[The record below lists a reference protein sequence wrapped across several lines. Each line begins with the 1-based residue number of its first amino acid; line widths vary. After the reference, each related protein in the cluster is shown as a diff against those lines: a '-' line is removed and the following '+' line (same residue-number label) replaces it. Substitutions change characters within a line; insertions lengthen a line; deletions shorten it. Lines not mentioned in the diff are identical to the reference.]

1 VKKRILLGA
10 NDVGNGHISRQKC
23 IIHELLKCNVELVL
37 AVTEKS
43 RVQYE
48 AEFPE
53 IKKILINIS
62 WIQCNNDGIDF
73 KETLHR
79 YRNRIRKKDQF
90 ESFLEFAVE
99 ARQCFDGCPPD
110 IVMTDFEANVT
121 WFAYAM
127 NLPLICLDQQSKLLY
142 IGEEEIDGI
151 TIVRD
156 RALLRFYFPKADYR
170 FISSF
175 FPIDIEKKEGITFLP
190 PIIRDLKKEKLDRS
204 KIVVYFSPFTNDV
217 KLLKQVLDMMT
228 ERTDYHFVVYSKL
241 EFKDYE
247 QYPHLTFK
255 SIGESFEKDISDCC
269 CILSS
274 AGHQLISEAIS
285 LDIPLY
291 VFTFST
297 YDQKYCAKMV
307 EKYNLGKIMRQ
318 FDQIEFDAF
327 LQNLELYRRNISAFR
342 KKYWT
347 DSWSDIL
354 LGVLSAKF
362 GISRL

>member
-1 VKKRILLGA
+1 MKKRILLGA

-23 IIHELLKCNVELVL
+23 IIHELLKCDVELML

-43 RVQYE
+43 IVQYE
-48 AEFPE
+48 AVFPE
-53 IKKILINIS
+53 IKKIRINIP

-73 KETLHR
+73 KETLHI
-79 YRNRIRKKDQF
+79 YRNKKKDQF

-156 RALLRFYFPKADYR
+156 RALLRFYFPKSDYR

-175 FPIDIEKKEGITFLP
+175 FPIDIKKEGITVLP
-190 PIIRDLKKEKLDRS
+190 PIITNLKKQKMDQS
-204 KIVVYFSPFTNDV
+204 KIVVYFSPFTNDEN
-217 KLLKQVLDMMT
+217 LLKQVLDMLT
-228 ERTDYHFVVYSKL
+228 ERIDYHFVVYSKL
-241 EFKDYE
+241 EFKNYE

-255 SIGESFEKDISDCC
+255 RIGVDFEKDISDCC

-291 VFTFST
+291 VFTFPT

-307 EKYNLGKIMRQ
+307 ERYKLGKIMRR
-318 FDQIEFDAF
+318 FDQTEFDGF
-327 LQNLELYRRNISAFR
+327 LQNLESYRRNISVFR

-347 DSWSDIL
+347 DSWSSIFL
-354 LGVLSAKF
+354 NVLSTKF

>member
-1 VKKRILLGA
+1 MKKRILLGA

-23 IIHELLKCNVELVL
+23 IIHELQKCNVELVL

-43 RVQYE
+43 IVQYE
-48 AEFPE
+48 AAFPE
-53 IKKILINIS
+53 IKKIRINIP
-62 WIQCNNDGIDF
+62 WIQCENDGIDF
-73 KETLHR
+73 KETLNR
-79 YRNRIRKKDQF
+79 YRNTKMDQF

-127 NLPLICLDQQSKLLY
+127 DLPLICLDQQSKLLY

-151 TIVRD
+151 TIARD
-156 RALLRFYFPKADYR
+156 RALLRFYFPKADHR

-175 FPIDIEKKEGITFLP
+175 YPIDIEKKEEITVLP
-190 PIIRDLKKEKLDRS
+190 PVIRNLKKEKMDRS

-217 KLLKQVLDMMT
+217 KLLEQVLDMLT

-241 EFKDYE
+241 DFKNYE

-255 SIGESFEKDISDCC
+255 RIGETFENDISDCC

-291 VFTFST
+291 VFTFPT

-307 EKYNLGKIMRQ
+307 ERYKLGKTMRR
-318 FDQIEFDAF
+318 FDQIEFDDF
-327 LQNLELYRRNISAFR
+327 LQNLELYRRSISAFR

-347 DSWSDIL
+347 SSWDDVML
-354 LGVLSAKF
+354 DVLNEKY
-362 GISRL
+362 GIHRM